1 MLLLTQKPNAVL
13 VYFLMIKLYVVVDK
27 AKVADP
33 VATVDDTVVEV
44 VQYMKSEESAIFT
57 VKISLEELKFLVI
70 FRLIYL

>member
-1 MLLLTQKPNAVL
+1 MVFLLLLTQKPNAVL

-57 VKISLEELKFLVI
+57 VKISSG
-70 FRLIYL
+70 